1 MSYYQNISFMGDADM
16 KIFISWSGSTSKK
29 IAEILKKWLPCF
41 IQSIEVF
48 FSPEDIE
55 KGDNW
60 EYKISGEL
68 SNCKFGIICLTPDN
82 VSAPWINFEA
92 GAIAKSLDSRVATL
106 MININPSDI
115 KGPLSRYQATKIDHD
130 DFYQLVKN
138 INDASENHIN
148 EDILKNTFDSLW
160 EKMLEEIN
168 AIISSS
174 KSKTTKV
181 KKENTD
187 NNAIEEILQLLRK
200 QSSILSSPENI
211 LPIDYFEYLNSKIDR
226 NFKDTYELFTDLYDY
241 LYNLFEYIQ
250 GTNHIYIIEEIDILE
265 LFNVLGRN
273 FPKNDKRIR
282 MRYSELRRRFINLQS
297 SRFEEL
303 SNKDNPET

>member
-1 MSYYQNISFMGDADM
+1 MSYYQNLKFIGDTDM

-29 IAEILKKWLPCF
+29 VAETLKKWLPCF

-92 GAIAKSLDSRVATL
+92 GAIAESLDSRVATL

-174 KSKTTKV
+174 KSKTPKA
-181 KKENTD
+181 KKENAD

-200 QSSILSSPENI
+200 QSSILSSPDNI
-211 LPIDYFEYLNSKIDR
+211 LPIEYFEYLNSKISKTS
-226 NFKDTYELFTDLYDY
+226 KDAYNLFDDLYDY
-241 LYNLFEYIQ
+241 LYNLHEYIK
-250 GTNHIYIIEEIDILE
+250 GTNHFYLIEEIDILE
-265 LFNVLGRN
+265 LFDVLGRN
-273 FPKNDKRIR
+273 FPKNDKRLR
-282 MRYSELRRRFINLQS
+282 MRYTELRRRFINLQS
-297 SRFEEL
+297 ICFEEL
-303 SNKDNPET
+303 TNKDNSET

>member
-1 MSYYQNISFMGDADM
+1 M

-29 IAEILKKWLPCF
+29 IAETLKKWLPCF

-181 KKENTD
+181 KKENSD

-200 QSSILSSPENI
+200 QNSILSSPENL
-211 LPIDYFEYLNSKIDR
+211 LPLDYFEHINSRMDKSS
-226 NFKDTYELFTDLYDY
+226 KDYYVFFRELYDY
-241 LYNLFEYIQ
+241 LFNLF
-250 GTNHIYIIEEIDILE
+250 NRIYNSKNVFLINELDILHLIDIIYLHSPRE
-265 LFNVLGRN
+265 DRRL
-273 FPKNDKRIR
+273 KIRIN
-282 MRYSELRRRFINLQS
+282 ELRRRFVSLIS
-297 SRFEEL
+297 DEFEENL
-303 SNKDNPET
+303 SEDNN

>member
-1 MSYYQNISFMGDADM
+1 MAYCRNIKFAGENNM

-29 IAEILKKWLPCF
+29 IAETLKKWLPCF

-138 INDASENHIN
+138 INDASENHIA

-168 AIISSS
+168 TIISSS

-181 KKENTD
+181 KKENSD

-211 LPIDYFEYLNSKIDR
+211 LPLDYFEYLNSRISKNPRDLYILY
-226 NFKDTYELFTDLYDY
+226 NELYDY
-241 LYNLFEYIQ
+241 LYNLYCR
-250 GTNHIYIIEEIDILE
+250 IYDSKNIFLVNELNVVQLIDILYSHCPRE
-265 LFNVLGRN
+265 DRRM
-273 FPKNDKRIR
+273 RIR
-282 MRYSELRRRFINLQS
+282 INELRRKFVNL
-297 SRFEEL
+297 L
-303 SNKDNPET
+303 SNEFDDGFPEESDK